1 MRFYP
6 FGSGSVDTS
15 LALTASFAT
24 YALTASAATRV
35 FTASV
40 ATNGV
45 PGVDGPS
52 GQCIYVKGATGPS
65 GSTGPSGFNGT
76 ISNALPYP

>member
-6 FGSGSVDTS
+6 FGSGSSDTS
-15 LALTASFAT
+15 LALTASFAS

-45 PGVDGPS
+45 PGVAGAD
-52 GQCIYVKGATGPS
+52 GQCIYVKGATGSS
-65 GSTGPSGFNGT
+65 GSTGPSGFTGT